1 MVVVGL
7 GNPGPRYAFTRHNV
21 GFLFL
26 DFLKNKDWKT
36 EKYFAWNKINLAG
49 NEVALVKPLTYMN
62 LSGLAMPHVLKF
74 FNASPDDIIVVYD
87 DVSLK
92 LGRIRIRKKGS
103 DGGHNGMKSIIQ
115 ALGTQEIKRIRVG
128 IGDKPE
134 GMDLVDFVLGEFSD
148 EEWIILNKVFEVM
161 KEALEVILVEGIE
174 KAMSIYNSLEV
185 RV

>member
-26 DFLKNKDWKT
+26 DFLKSKDWKT
-36 EKYFAWNKINLAG
+36 EKYFAWSRIKLAG
-49 NEVALVKPLTYMN
+49 NDVALVKPLTYMN

-161 KEALEVILVEGIE
+161 KEALEVILIEGTE